1 MAQQSRTV
9 AGAITMARLTEEEL
23 RLIEIGNINLW
34 EKCGFSGPIKDIRV
48 LIAEVKACW
57 EINKPADKEF
67 YWQKKEG
74 DK

>member
-1 MAQQSRTV
+1 MS
-9 AGAITMARLTEEEL
+9 RLTEDQLRVIEL
-23 RLIEIGNINLW
+23 GNIKLW
-34 EKCGFSGPIKDIRV
+34 EKCGYVGPIKDIQV

-57 EINKPADKEF
+57 EGTVSSSEGKKY

>member
-1 MAQQSRTV
+1 
-9 AGAITMARLTEEEL
+9 MARLTEDQL
-23 RLIEIGNINLW
+23 KLIEEGNLKLW
-34 EKCGFSGPIKDIRV
+34 EKCGFIGAIKDIKA

-57 EINKPADKEF
+57 EAKKSVGNGKKF

>member
-1 MAQQSRTV
+1 
-9 AGAITMARLTEEEL
+9 MARLTEEEL
-23 RLIEIGNINLW
+23 RLIELGNIKLW
-34 EKCGFSGPIKDIRV
+34 EKCGYSGPIKDIKA

-57 EINKPADKEF
+57 ETNKTFKF